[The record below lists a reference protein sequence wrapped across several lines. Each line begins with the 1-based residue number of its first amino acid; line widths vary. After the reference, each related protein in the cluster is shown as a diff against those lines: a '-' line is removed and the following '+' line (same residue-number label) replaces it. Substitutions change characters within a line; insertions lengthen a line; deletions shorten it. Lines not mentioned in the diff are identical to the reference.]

1 MNNKPSACGVPQDF
15 CIFAKQER
23 KVSSKQ
29 FYQSLNDL
37 PNNGMIK
44 QITLSTLFLYLMES
58 FMLVHNVIQEVRKV
72 IKIRP

>member
-1 MNNKPSACGVPQDF
+1 MWSTSRLLHF
-15 CIFAKQER
+15 CQTR
-23 KVSSKQ
+23 KKSYKQ

-58 FMLVHNVIQEVRKV
+58 FMLVHNVIQEVRKAHPPGRH
-72 IKIRP
+72 IISQTS

>member
-1 MNNKPSACGVPQDF
+1 MWSTLETFAFLPNK
-15 CIFAKQER
+15 

-58 FMLVHNVIQEVRKV
+58 FMLVHNVIQKVRKE